1 MSTDVK
7 KQPEIIFPDVKVN
20 IHKPKNPVEVPIVEN
35 KIATKGASP
44 NFIRHIT
51 FDISGT
57 ELEGQ
62 VRTGQSIGI
71 IPEGMTEPDGKPAKV
86 RLYSVASPTRGED
99 GEGKLISTTV
109 KRLVDEDWE
118 TQDLFMGLC
127 SNYLSSRKPGD
138 TVKMT
143 GPNGKKFVLPENAHD
158 FNYIFFGTGT
168 GIAPFRGMITD
179 LLESGFKNEMALIF
193 GCPYRSDLLY
203 YDYLQQLADK
213 HDNFHYLKSISRED
227 PREDGSKH
235 YVQYKLLD
243 AWEILNPL
251 LLNDNTLIY
260 ICGLK
265 GMELGLYKL
274 LAQQGY
280 EGYLK
285 ISDNIADKPPHK
297 WEKEDLKKNVRPS
310 ERMFLEVY

>member
-1 MSTDVK
+1 MSSEVK
-7 KQPEIIFPDVKVN
+7 TEPEIVYPDVKVN
-20 IHKPKNPVEVPIVEN
+20 IYKPKNPVEVPIVKNE
-35 KIATKGASP
+35 IATVQSSP

-51 FDISGT
+51 FDVSGT

-71 IPEGMTEPDGKPAKV
+71 LPEGLTEANGKPAKV
-86 RLYSVASPTRGED
+86 RLYSAASPSVGED

-109 KRLVDEDWE
+109 KRLVDENWE

-127 SNYLSSRKPGD
+127 SNYLASKKPGD

-143 GPNGKKFVLPENAHD
+143 GPSGKRFVLPENAHD
-158 FNYIFFGTGT
+158 FNYLFFATGT
-168 GIAPFRGMITD
+168 GIAPFRGMVND
-179 LLESGFKNEMALIF
+179 LLENGFENQLALIF
-193 GCPYRSDLLY
+193 GCPYRTDLLY
-203 YDYLQQLADK
+203 QDYFEDYDQRF
-213 HDNFHYLKSISRED
+213 DNFHYLKSISRESE
-227 PREDGSKH
+227 REDGSKH

-251 LLNDNTLIY
+251 LLKENTLIY

-285 ISDNIADKPPHK
+285 ISDEISDKPPHK